1 MSGFAAGDPYEA
13 CGAACDADSRLD
25 SEVSISALPSTSFS
39 SFLAISM
46 IILIMIMY
54 QVTRFIF

>member
-39 SFLAISM
+39 SFLATSIIIS
-46 IILIMIMY
+46 IIIIY
-54 QVTRFIF
+54 HVT